1 MSNSEPNKVSPNAAP
16 KVAKKKFAYR
26 PGVRMILSIIC
37 LVGILGAAGFSV
49 YQSMKTLY
57 ETNLRDAWTILFLD
71 METQAQ
77 AISDKMPRLVMR
89 VTARPPVAVF
99 KVLGTKNIEWKSGK
113 YQSSKT
119 FDSLGIDFS
128 LFGPNSNFNGVL
140 TDING
145 DLLLVVRDVVDG
157 RVDSLRFYVVYAA
170 DIRGLF
176 NLKSENTVVYV
187 ANRSG
192 KLIYNN
198 SEVVTPA
205 NLMTRPLVQSFI
217 KVPFKQ
223 GQAEFDLEK
232 ESFYGFYQEISK
244 TNLILFA
251 EKSKR
256 TALFGI
262 YATINKVGKISLF
275 ALVLTLLLLQ
285 IPLWFAI
292 RPIRIL
298 TDVAMRLSKGDF
310 NVVIPKVGF
319 GELGVLTTTFATM
332 AENLVKRDRE
342 IAVLNVERLEKMKME
357 QGIKM
362 ASTIQD
368 RFLFKPDAKMPNDF
382 DITAVYEPSL
392 QLAGDWYGVHFDQER
407 GETIIAI
414 VDITGHGIESSMM
427 TPVISVC
434 FQEQLFRKDRAIDM
448 REFLTRCNGALYGYG
463 AGKSTATGII
473 AKWTKADGKLTW
485 VNAGHPQPV
494 AVNSEGVMV
503 KPKSAT
509 SANGNILGIAE
520 VLEVSEQ
527 SIQLGSGGLIAFFS
541 DGLMTASSSTGK
553 GFSRKHLYEALKG
566 ARRKSSKQAM
576 DQLLGVWRQK
586 NEGVIVEDDMCLV
599 LGVIK

>member
-1 MSNSEPNKVSPNAAP
+1 MV
-16 KVAKKKFAYR
+16 
-26 PGVRMILSIIC
+26 LSAIC
-37 LVGILGAAGFSV
+37 LMGILGAAGFSV

-71 METQAQ
+71 METQSQ
-77 AISDKMPRLVMR
+77 AISDKMPRLTAK

-99 KVLGTKNIEWKSGK
+99 SVVNTKNVQWVSGK
-113 YQSSKT
+113 YQNLKT
-119 FDSLGIDFS
+119 FESLGLDFS
-128 LFGPNSNFNGVL
+128 LFSPSSNFNGIL
-140 TDING
+140 TDVSG
-145 DLLLVVRDVVDG
+145 DLLFVVRDLTDG
-157 RVDSLRFYVVYAA
+157 KVSTIRLYTVTAG
-170 DIRGLF
+170 DIKGLF

-192 KLIYNN
+192 KLVYNN
-198 SEVVTPA
+198 SDVVTPA

-262 YATINKVGKISLF
+262 YATINKVGKISVA

-285 IPLWFAI
+285 IPLWFAM

-298 TDVAMRLSKGDF
+298 TDVATRLSKGDF
-310 NVVIPKVGF
+310 NVAIPKVGF
-319 GELGVLTTTFATM
+319 GELGVLTTTFAAMT
-332 AENLVKRDRE
+332 ENLVKRDKE
-342 IAVLNVERLEKMKME
+342 IAVLNVAKLEKMKME

-368 RFLFKPDAKMPNDF
+368 RFLFKPDGRGTHEF
-382 DITAVYEPSL
+382 DISSVYEPSL
-392 QLAGDWYGVHFDQER
+392 QLAGDWYGVHFDEER
-407 GETIIAI
+407 GEHIIAI

-434 FQEQLFRKDRAIDM
+434 FQEQLFRKGQAIDM
-448 REFLTRCNGALYGYG
+448 EEFLKRCNGALYGYG

-473 AKWTKADGKLTW
+473 AKWSKADGKLTW
-485 VNAGHPQPV
+485 LNAGHPQPV
-494 AVNSEGVMV
+494 AVNADGVMI
-503 KPKSAT
+503 KPKGAIG
-509 SANGNILGIAE
+509 ANGNILGISE
-520 VLEVSEQ
+520 VLEMSEQ

-541 DGLMTASSSTGK
+541 DGLMTVQSSSGK
-553 GFSRKHLYEALKG
+553 GFSRKHLFESLKG
-566 ARRKSSKQAM
+566 ARNKTAKQAM
-576 DQLLGVWRQK
+576 DHVLGIWRQK
-586 NEGVIVEDDMCLV
+586 NQGVIVEDDMCLV
-599 LGVIK
+599 LGVLK